1 LKAYAVWVFVTLIAG
16 GAYGQVYKEVDSA
29 APLDRISVTAP
40 AGGSVRVRDGRDKE
54 YFHGETRAGGGGPVI
69 QFLVN
74 GALGHQHIDMYDAR
88 GRLWRSSPLQ
98 VDARTDV
105 DDGGTFKSLF
115 TVLYKGMYIYS
126 PDGSESSF
134 TWNGKQTHFLVPW
147 VLDNNQTMK
156 GMKYFNANGK
166 NLVETMA
173 RMQKKDGMIWSFI
186 AGNDEGEYF
195 KTAYE
200 KYGFFLRDG
209 GCYFARQPVENHV
222 EYNYVN
228 SIYQCW
234 QASGDDAWMKGL
246 LASAA
251 AALNYSMRDPLR
263 WSERFGLLKRALT
276 IDSWDFQVNDEY
288 TPKLGIG
295 NPMLV
300 VIGKTKFG
308 VFFGDNTGYAQA
320 CNQLA
325 KMYDAAGMHREAQ
338 QFRDRAVMILQRLNK
353 VSWNGRFFTHFVE
366 EDSTV
371 QRHLGVDMK
380 EQLAQFNA
388 YSINRG
394 LPHEQN
400 VAIIRSYLALKE
412 HLPKG
417 SPGEWYAIYPPFQR
431 GFGEHDAVWQYM
443 NGGVGGHVAG
453 ELALGAYENGYEAYG
468 SDILRRL
475 LDLGRRYGDRKRIW
489 FAYTGSFPD
498 PPPVHYK
505 ALRLGG
511 VVNKD
516 YAEDMPG
523 FRAGSC
529 SYHTIPFEVAGIGGG
544 SAAAGISISKDHR
557 QAVIPV
563 DDSARCV
570 YLLHTGMGT
579 VTDNVYGTLTF
590 HYSDSTVRS
599 VYIFKE
605 KLLSNWWFP
614 KIHNDYAGVAWSGPN
629 ANSSKVGTW
638 WAAID
643 NPQPEKKISRLSIEA
658 AANESN
664 YIVFAITLA
673 DQPHYVKPPPE
684 SFGGP
689 DNWAAATGMEALMEG
704 LAGIK
709 DSGTAYSLPVISPRW
724 VSAGVDSVHVTA
736 RYAASDGYVSYIFR
750 HDAARHRMVL
760 QCAGNGGKALLHV
773 ELPAGVVV
781 SEVLQGGRPAA
792 YKQRTIEKTAYCDLV
807 IEPADGPVEIEY
819 K

>member
-1 LKAYAVWVFVTLIAG
+1 MLVTG
-16 GAYGQVYKEVDSA
+16 GAYGQLYRQVDSA
-29 APLDRISVTAP
+29 APLDRISVMIP
-40 AGGSVRVRDGRDKE
+40 AGGSVKVRDGRGRT
-54 YFHGETRAGGGGPVI
+54 YFLGKASAAA
-69 QFLVN
+69 QFQVN
-74 GALGHQHIDMYDAR
+74 GALGLQHIDVYDAH
-88 GRLWRSSPLQ
+88 GRLLHSSPLN

-105 DDGGTFKSLF
+105 DDRGEFKRLF
-115 TVLYKGMYIYS
+115 TVLYKGMHIYS

-134 TWNGKQTHFLVPW
+134 DWNGRPTHFLVPW

-173 RMQKKDGMIWSFI
+173 RMQRKDGMIWSFI
-186 AGNDEGEYF
+186 AGNKDGDYF
-195 KTAYE
+195 ETAYK

-209 GCYFARQPVENHV
+209 NCFFARQPVENHV

-251 AALNYSMRDPLR
+251 AALNYSITDPLR

-300 VIGKTKFG
+300 AAGKTKFG

-325 KMYDAAGMHREAQ
+325 TMYQAADMPEEASKL
-338 QFRDRAVMILQRLNK
+338 RDRASMILQHLDA
-353 VSWNGRFFTHFVE
+353 VSWNGRYFTHFVD

-371 QRHLGVDMK
+371 KRNLGVDMK
-380 EQLAQFNA
+380 EQLAQSNA
-388 YSINRG
+388 YSLNRG
-394 LPHEQN
+394 LPHEQS
-400 VAIIRSYLALKE
+400 VAIIQSYLRLKD
-412 HLPKG
+412 HLPPG
-417 SPGEWYAIYPPFQR
+417 SPGEFYAIYPPFR
-431 GFGEHDAVWQYM
+431 LGFAEHNAVWQYM

-453 ELALGAYENGYEAYG
+453 ELALGAYDNGFEQYG

-475 LDLGRRYGDRKRIW
+475 LDLGLRYGDGKRIW
-489 FAYTGSFPD
+489 FAYTGSFPE
-498 PPPVHYK
+498 PPAVHYK
-505 ALRLGG
+505 MLKLDKL
-511 VVNKD
+511 VNKD

-523 FRAGSC
+523 FGAGDC
-529 SYHTIPFEVAGIGGG
+529 SYHEIPFKVAGLKGA
-544 SAAAGISISKDHR
+544 SAAGISISQEKGHE
-557 QAVIPV
+557 QATIPV
-563 DDSARCV
+563 NDTARCI
-570 YLLHTGMGT
+570 YFLHTGMGP
-579 VTDNVYGTLTF
+579 VTDNVYGTITF
-590 HYSDSTVRS
+590 HYSDSTS
-599 VYIFKE
+599 GTVYIFKE
-605 KLLSNWWFP
+605 KMLSNWWFP
-614 KIHNDYAGVAWSGPN
+614 KMENDHAGVAWNGPN
-629 ANSSKVGTW
+629 ANSARVGTW

-643 NPQPEKKISRLSIEA
+643 NPQPDKKITRLSLQA
-658 AANESN
+658 AENESN

-736 RYAASDGYVSYIFR
+736 RYAASKGYVSYIFQN
-750 HDAARHRMVL
+750 DAVRHRMTL
-760 QCAGNGGKALLHV
+760 QCAGNGDKALLHV
-773 ELPAGVVV
+773 ELPPGSNV
-781 SEVLQGGRPAA
+781 SKASQGGRPVV
-792 YKQRTIEKTAYCDLV
+792 YKQTIMEKTGYCDLV
-807 IEPADGPVEIEY
+807 IRPEGGNVEIEY